1 MLIIHKGTNDQEQD
15 LNTKNDKK
23 LVNVIKEIEKENY
36 IKIPFSSIVHREDR
50 VCKNVID
57 DTSNKLKSYCASVGR
72 GFINN
77 DTIDGSCQIEA
88 NYTWITKVLVFWLK
102 I

>member
-1 MLIIHKGTNDQEQD
+1 MI
-15 LNTKNDKK
+15 KNKISVQKMIKK
-23 LVNVIKEIEKENY
+23 LVNVIKEIDKEND
-36 IKIPFSSIVHREDR
+36 IEIPFSGIVHREDR

-57 DTSNKLKSYCASVGR
+57 DTSHKLKSYCASVGR

-77 DTIDGSCQIEA
+77 DNIDGSCQIEA

>member
-1 MLIIHKGTNDQEQD
+1 MSNQMSVKTDMLIIHKGTNDQEQD

-23 LVNVIKEIEKENY
+23 LVNVIKEIDKENY
-36 IKIPFSSIVHREDR
+36 IEIPFSGIVYREDR

-57 DTSNKLKSYCASVGR
+57 DTSNKLRSYCASVGR

-88 NYTWITKVLVFWLK
+88 NYT
-102 I
+102 